1 MKIMAD
7 NWIEILNDRS
17 QITGLII
24 ITRFLLHDS
33 EYVTAIH
40 VPTVRNHC
48 QVSSDDYCNSDG
60 SNQNCTRFL

>member
-24 ITRFLLHDS
+24 IRFLLHDS

-40 VPTVRNHC
+40 VPMVRNHC
-48 QVSSDDYCNSDG
+48 QVSSDG
-60 SNQNCTRFL
+60 SNQNCTRFLW